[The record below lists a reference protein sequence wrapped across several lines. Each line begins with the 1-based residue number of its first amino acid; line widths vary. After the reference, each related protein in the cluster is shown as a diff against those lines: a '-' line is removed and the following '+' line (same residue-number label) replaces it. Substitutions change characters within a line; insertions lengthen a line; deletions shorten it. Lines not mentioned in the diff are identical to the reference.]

1 MRNKSAEA
9 DQILSNPLFNDAFDT
24 LRNDL
29 IRKLR
34 DVSTQ
39 DVETVLEMTRQL
51 QTVDK
56 VKAMLEKQITNQR
69 FTEHNN
75 SARRLRDS

>member
-9 DQILSNPLFNDAFDT
+9 DVILNNPLFQEAFTD
-24 LRNDL
+24 
-29 IRKLR
+29 IREGFIKKLR

-39 DVETVLEMTRQL
+39 DVETVLEITRQL

-56 VKAMLEKQITNQR
+56 VKAMLEAKLTMQR
-69 FTEHNN
+69 FTEHND